1 MLSSLCQA
9 NVRKFGRA
17 MGWNADRVHRNL
29 DDSDSYCLPSLRTE
43 ASPEESPFAYQRVID
58 RVRNEE

>member
-1 MLSSLCQA
+1 MLPALRQT
-9 NVRKFGRA
+9 NVRKPGRA
-17 MGWNADRVHRNL
+17 VGWNADRMHRDL